1 MAAKNPR
8 HHTHFVGRS
17 IFSILAL
24 LLLVGCGSSSSI
36 SGGTP
41 TPSHATAPSG
51 PSATQTPNPGA
62 TGISTPSPGTTV
74 VPIPLPTQGTTPTP
88 QPTLSTCGTPPGV
101 QTVSA
106 AEIAIGNTSRPHI
119 ALTFDAGGPS
129 EPAARILDILAKHH
143 VHSTFFITGDWANL
157 NPDLVRRIHNEG
169 HEIGNHTMH
178 HPDLRTL
185 SDQGECTELNQAEQ
199 VISSLTGVTTRP
211 YYRPPY
217 GGRDNRVRTLAAQIG
232 YRTVYWTID
241 TLDWQ
246 TTATSDSIT
255 KIVMANIKNGV
266 IILMHAGSQVESET
280 LDGLMTKIEQMGYQM
295 VTVTQ
300 VLQ

>member
-1 MAAKNPR
+1 M
-8 HHTHFVGRS
+8 V
-17 IFSILAL
+17 
-24 LLLVGCGSSSSI
+24 
-36 SGGTP
+36 TP
-41 TPSHATAPSG
+41 T
-51 PSATQTPNPGA
+51 
-62 TGISTPSPGTTV
+62 STP
-74 VPIPLPTQGTTPTP
+74 TQETTPTP
-88 QPTLSTCGTPPGV
+88 RPISSPCDTPAGV
-101 QTVSA
+101 QPVSA
-106 AEIAIGNTSRPHI
+106 AEIDTGNTDRPRI

-129 EPAARILDILAKHH
+129 EPTTRILDILALHH

-178 HPDLRTL
+178 HSDLRTL
-185 SDQGECTELNQAEQ
+185 PDQEVCTELNQAEQ
-199 VISSLTGVTTRP
+199 VLSPLTGVTTRP

-217 GGRDNRVRTLAAQIG
+217 GARDDRVRGLAAQIG
-232 YRTVYWTID
+232 YRTIYWTID

-246 TTATSDSIT
+246 TNATPDSIT
-255 KIVMANIKNGV
+255 KIVMDHLQNGA

-280 LDGLMTKIEQMGYQM
+280 LDGLMTKLEQMGYQM

>member
-1 MAAKNPR
+1 MQVWQR
-8 HHTHFVGRS
+8 QQQQHYRLFVGRLLVG
-17 IFSILAL
+17 ILT
-24 LLLVGCGSSSSI
+24 LLLVVGCGGT
-36 SGGTP
+36 SGIGGSTP
-41 TPSHATAPSG
+41 TPSPTAPSS
-51 PSATQTPNPGA
+51 PRATQTG
-62 TGISTPSPGTTV
+62 TTPTPTPPAGTTV
-74 VPIPLPTQGTTPTP
+74 TPTPLPTQGTTPTP
-88 QPTLSTCGTPPGV
+88 RPTPSPCDTPVGV
-101 QTVSA
+101 QPVSA
-106 AEIAIGNTSRPHI
+106 VEIDSGNTGRPRI

-129 EPAARILDILAKHH
+129 EPTARILDILAQHH

-157 NPDLVRRIHNEG
+157 NPDLVRRIANEG

-185 SDQGECTELNQAEQ
+185 PDQGVCAELNQADQ
-199 VISSLTGVTTRP
+199 VLSTLTGVTTRP

-217 GGRDNRVRTLAAQIG
+217 GGRDDRVRGLAAQIG

-246 TTATSDSIT
+246 TTATPASIT
-255 KIVMANIKNGV
+255 KIVMDNLTNGA